1 MPLRT
6 FIAVEL
12 DVPILAGLARTQ
24 AQLAAVDGKIN
35 WVERANLHVTM
46 NFLGDVA
53 DDAVAE
59 VCRRM
64 SAAAKRVEPFGFAV
78 RGLAC
83 TPERGPVRMV
93 WGLVDDPGGLLSVLH
108 DELASQF
115 AAMGLRQDHREYR
128 PHVTLARVKY
138 VENPNRLRGAV
149 RAFSDADFG
158 RQHCEELVAFTST
171 LTEDG
176 PIYAPLARAALGR

>member
-12 DVPILAGLARTQ
+12 DVPILAGLAKAQ
-24 AQLAAVDGKIN
+24 AQLAAVGGKIN
-35 WVERANLHVTM
+35 WVARANLHVTM

-53 DDAVAE
+53 DEAVAE

-64 SAAAKRVEPFGFAV
+64 AVAAGRIEPFEFGV
-78 RGLAC
+78 RRLAC
-83 TPERGPVRMV
+83 TPSHGPVRMI
-93 WGLVDDPGGLLSVLH
+93 WGLVDDPTGLLSALH
-108 DELASQF
+108 DELAGQF
-115 AAMGLRQDHREYR
+115 ASMGLRQDHREYR

-158 RQHCEELVAFTST
+158 TQHCDEIVAFTST
-171 LTEDG
+171 LTEEG
-176 PIYAPLARAALGR
+176 PIYSPMARAELGR